1 MKTNQPQM
9 RRDKHIIIEDIN
21 STDDVDHIILEN
33 DVFIDDDN
41 KKNDSG
47 CCCFNKTII
56 KYWLDFLRHYLD

>member
-1 MKTNQPQM
+1 M
-9 RRDKHIIIEDIN
+9 RRDAKHVIVEDIN
-21 STDDVDHIILEN
+21 STDDAEHIILEN
-33 DVFIDDDN
+33 DVFIDDDDEN